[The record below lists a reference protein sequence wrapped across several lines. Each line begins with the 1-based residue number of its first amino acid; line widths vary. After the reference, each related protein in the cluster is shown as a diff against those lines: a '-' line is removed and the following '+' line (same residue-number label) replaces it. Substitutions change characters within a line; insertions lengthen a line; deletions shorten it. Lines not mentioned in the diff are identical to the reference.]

1 MAESAPHRTV
11 RGDRW
16 SFADS
21 DSTPK
26 TQSPFTECW
35 GTDRPPSPGPGATPW
50 HEVRGGFS
58 HGGRGGPG
66 RGHHHP
72 SHHVIIMIMDDH
84 HDDSC
89 HGPPGPGR
97 GVTDSDPGP
106 AVYFCWAALP

>member
-50 HEVRGGFS
+50 HEVRFS
-58 HGGRGGPG
+58 HGGRGG
-66 RGHHHP
+66 RGHNHP
-72 SHHVIIMIMDDH
+72 SHDH
-84 HDDSC
+84 HD
-89 HGPPGPGR
+89 HG
-97 GVTDSDPGP
+97 
-106 AVYFCWAALP
+106 